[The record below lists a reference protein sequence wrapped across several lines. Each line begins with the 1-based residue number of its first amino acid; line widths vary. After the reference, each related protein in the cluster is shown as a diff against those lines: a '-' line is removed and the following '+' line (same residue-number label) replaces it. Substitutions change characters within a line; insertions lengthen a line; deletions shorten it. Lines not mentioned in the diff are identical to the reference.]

1 MDSVYMKVLSIF
13 SYFNMSKGRRRRRNS
28 SLSLD
33 STNNDLIR
41 DLKCSWRLKAT
52 LPYPGLFDCNFDIH
66 LTFEFYTQ
74 QYMPATTSYKS
85 VITLYYQ
92 QF

>member
-1 MDSVYMKVLSIF
+1 MDLVYMKVLSIF
-13 SYFNMSKGRRRRRNS
+13 SYFNMSKGRRRRNS
-28 SLSLD
+28 SLSQD
-33 STNNDLIR
+33 STNNDLVR

-52 LPYPGLFDCNFDIH
+52 LSYPGPFDYNFDSH